1 MITRKNEQG
10 AALFGALLAMI
21 IFSMLGT
28 VSMNLAMHEIRQV
41 TTTTDD
47 VIARSLAEA
56 GSELVVQWF
65 HDPSARPEGLDTTL
79 LARRYDLPETGSSFF
94 DATGKSQFTGSFISP
109 DLLYDASKRT
119 DDFLLNDSAHGWFR
133 SLRSLGRILKLRVYG
148 PSRPGLLCTVDVTA
162 AVGNITRTVSVQ
174 LGARDIPPLRVGVQ
188 IGDGGIEATPVTDM
202 PILLHWGDVKIKGD
216 VRLGKIED
224 IPLRTQLA
232 PVTGLSYMEASRRED
247 RWMDIYIG
255 GQAFFAPSSKP
266 TITPLNVH
274 ALQDPDPGL
283 REDHWKYEELK
294 KHALLYGTYYVPDR
308 AGLLYLNGRIETGL
322 GLTPDEVFSSKNV
335 GDHHGLVFVDTLD
348 QHPPKGDNLASLI
361 LETEYAEGLFI
372 LNTHVHLKAKSMGK
386 SVPALS
392 PPDEGSNSLG
402 SRIPIELSKIHL
414 NGVLY
419 VTGHLSFEGEPRQYG
434 ALVTGGLVSGGLG
447 NSGVFEIWYNHEL
460 KSGLFRGVPLV
471 YVAPGTWVEKY

>member
-1 MITRKNEQG
+1 
-10 AALFGALLAMI
+10 
-21 IFSMLGT
+21 
-28 VSMNLAMHEIRQV
+28 
-41 TTTTDD
+41 
-47 VIARSLAEA
+47 
-56 GSELVVQWF
+56 
-65 HDPSARPEGLDTTL
+65 
-79 LARRYDLPETGSSFF
+79 
-94 DATGKSQFTGSFISP
+94 
-109 DLLYDASKRT
+109 
-119 DDFLLNDSAHGWFR
+119 
-133 SLRSLGRILKLRVYG
+133 
-148 PSRPGLLCTVDVTA
+148 
-162 AVGNITRTVSVQ
+162 
-174 LGARDIPPLRVGVQ
+174 
-188 IGDGGIEATPVTDM
+188 M
-202 PILLHWGDVKIKGD
+202 PIWLHWGDMKIKGD

-232 PVTGLSYMEASRRED
+232 PVTGLSYAEASRRED

-255 GQAFFAPSSKP
+255 GQAFFAPSSMP

-283 REDHWKYEELK
+283 REDQWKYEDLK

-322 GLTPDEVFSSKNV
+322 GLTPDEVFSSENV

-372 LNTHVHLKAKSMGK
+372 LNAHVHLRPRGMGK

-419 VTGHLSFEGEPRQYG
+419 VTGHLSFEGEPRLYG
-434 ALVTGGLVSGGLG
+434 ALVTGGLVSGGLE
-447 NSGVFEIWYNHEL
+447 NSDVFEIWYNHEL